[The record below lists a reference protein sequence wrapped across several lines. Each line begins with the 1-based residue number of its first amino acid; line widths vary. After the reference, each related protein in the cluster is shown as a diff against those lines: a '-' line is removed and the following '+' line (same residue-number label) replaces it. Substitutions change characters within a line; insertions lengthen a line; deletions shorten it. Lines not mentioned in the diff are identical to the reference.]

1 MCISLVHNFK
11 AKVGSIEDVSP
22 GIYNM
27 TLSLDGLVKIE
38 AIQVER
44 HGANA

>member
-11 AKVGSIEDVSP
+11 AKVGSIKDVSP
-22 GIYNM
+22 GIHNV
-27 TLSLDGLVKIE
+27 TLSLNGLVEIK

>member
-27 TLSLDGLVKIE
+27 TLSLNRLVEIKT
-38 AIQVER
+38 IQVER
-44 HGANA
+44 HGADA

>member
-11 AKVGSIEDVSP
+11 AKIGSIEDVSP
-22 GIYNM
+22 GIHNV
-27 TLSLDGLVKIE
+27 TLSLDGLVEIKT
-38 AIQVER
+38 IQVER

>member
-11 AKVGSIEDVSP
+11 AKVGSIKDVSP
-22 GIYNM
+22 GIHNV
-27 TLSLDGLVKIE
+27 TLGLDGLVKVKTIK
-38 AIQVER
+38 VER